1 MTTFT
6 YNNATYTANDTFS
19 TCFMTVGDTKTR
31 IKKAE
36 FQAAQAEY
44 ELDQA
49 MKNPTP
55 DTPEQDAPAE
65 TPAAEKAETPKE
77 RKHPTAD
84 KFKATIPEGYR
95 FEVNNKGHIRIF
107 KDDAAKT
114 AYAKLVAKKDGVN
127 ICASKELRD
136 TRSDLE
142 WTYHEGWASKY
153 VLKVADWDAV
163 QKVLFPE
170 PEEA

>member
-44 ELDQA
+44 ELEQA

-65 TPAAEKAETPKE
+65 TPKAKT
-77 RKHPTAD
+77 HPTAD
-84 KFKATIPEGYR
+84 AFLAKMPTGYIFR
-95 FEVNNKGHIRIF
+95 TNAKGHILIS
-107 KDDAAKT
+107 KAEGDKT
-114 AYAKLVAKKDGVN
+114 AYARIRPLKDGAWVFPG
-127 ICASKELRD
+127 KELKA
-136 TRSDLE
+136 TRTDWE
-142 WTYHEGWASKY
+142 YHKGWANEY
-153 VLKVADWDAV
+153 ALKAADWDEIKNIV
-163 QKVLFPE
+163 FPE